1 MSGPT
6 YQEVDAYFEATLLE
20 PDQTLDETKNRMKK
34 AGLPDHA
41 VSPLQGEFLT
51 IITKAI
57 KAKRILE
64 IGTMAGYSTVCFA
77 RGIGRD
83 GVIITLEND
92 PKAIAAATKTCK
104 TIGGDFFIRMIQG
117 DATDSLAEMIEDEF
131 APFDLIFIDAD
142 KPNNPIYLDYALKLS
157 RPGTLII
164 GDNVVRDGA
173 VVDANSTDPKVQ
185 GVRTFLEAMR
195 QNPNL
200 IVTAMQ
206 TVGSKGH
213 DGFSMA
219 LVI

>member
-1 MSGPT
+1 MTRPT
-6 YQEVDAYFEATLLE
+6 PQDIDAYFEATLLE
-20 PDQTLDETKNRMKK
+20 PDRTLDETKNRGKK

-41 VSPLQGEFLT
+41 VSPLQGRFLT
-51 IITKAI
+51 IIAKAV
-57 KAKRILE
+57 KAKRVLE

-77 RGIGRD
+77 RGVGRD

-92 PKAIAAATKTCK
+92 PKAIAAATKTFK
-104 TIGGDFFIRMIQG
+104 TIGGDFIIRMIEG
-117 DATDSLAEMIEDEF
+117 DAVKSLYDMIKDEF

-142 KPNNPIYLDYALKLS
+142 KPNNPIYLEYALKLS

-164 GDNVVRDGA
+164 GDNVVREGA
-173 VVDANSTDPKVQ
+173 VADGNSTDPKVQ

-206 TVGSKGH
+206 TVGTKGH

-219 LVI
+219 LVV

>member
-1 MSGPT
+1 MTMPSP
-6 YQEVDAYFEATLLE
+6 EDVDAYFEATLLG
-20 PDQTLDETKNRMKK
+20 PDKTLSETKNRMAK

-51 IITKAI
+51 IIARAT

-77 RGIGRD
+77 RGVGRD

-92 PKAIAAATKTCK
+92 PKAIAAATKTFK
-104 TIGGDFFIRMIQG
+104 TIRGDFFIRLIEG
-117 DATDSLAEMIEDEF
+117 DATQSLADMISDDF
-131 APFDLIFIDAD
+131 APFDIIFIDAD
-142 KPNNPIYLDYALKLS
+142 KPNNPIYLEYALKLS
-157 RPGTLII
+157 KPGTLII

-173 VVDANSTDPKVQ
+173 VADASSTDPKVI
-185 GVRTFLEAMR
+185 GVRTFLQAMR
-195 QNPNL
+195 DNPNL

-219 LVI
+219 FVI